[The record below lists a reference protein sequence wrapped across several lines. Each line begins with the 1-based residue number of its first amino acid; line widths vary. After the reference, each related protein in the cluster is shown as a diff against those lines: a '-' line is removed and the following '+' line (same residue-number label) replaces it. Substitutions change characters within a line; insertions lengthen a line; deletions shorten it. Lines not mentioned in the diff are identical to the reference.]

1 MSTAALTVETFAT
14 MGIQPSTAALL
25 VLWYS
30 STNLDNSDL
39 FKAQVTSLGKK
50 IQQRLSHDVEAN
62 ASGII
67 VDTNGAID
75 GEGYNMILHTIDA
88 LDIDV
93 VLIMGHDRLYS
104 MLSTSFDKEQ
114 CTIIKLPRSGGLVSR
129 DSAFRRKVKSL
140 AVKRYF
146 YGTTHQ
152 KVSQLTPYAMQVPF
166 KEVTL
171 YQLSS
176 VALSNSLLPVGQQQ
190 SSENVQLT
198 PVTISE
204 GLVHHVL
211 CVCHPAAVALYTESG
226 KASDLYESA
235 VAGFVVV
242 EKVSMD
248 TDVLHVLSPC
258 AGALP
263 SLVFLVG
270 DITFME

>member
-1 MSTAALTVETFAT
+1 MGIPPTTAA
-14 MGIQPSTAALL
+14 PL

-30 STNLDNSDL
+30 STRLENTDL
-39 FKAQVTSLGKK
+39 FKAQVTSIGTK
-50 IQQRLSHDVEAN
+50 IQQRLSQDVEAN

-75 GEGYNMILHTIDA
+75 GEGYHMILHTIDA

-104 MLSTSFDKEQ
+104 MLTTQFNKDECK
-114 CTIIKLPRSGGLVSR
+114 IVKLPRSSGLVSR
-129 DSAFRRKVKSL
+129 EAAFRRHVKSL

-152 KVSQLTPYAMQVPF
+152 KIPQLTPFALQVSF
-166 KEVTL
+166 KEITL
-171 YQLSS
+171 LQLSA
-176 VALSNSLLPVGQQQ
+176 VTLSNSLLPVGQQQ
-190 SSENVQLT
+190 SSENIQLS

-211 CVCHPAAVALYTESG
+211 CVCHPAAVSMYMDSG

-242 EKVSMD
+242 EKVAMD
-248 TDVLHVLSPC
+248 TDELHLLSPC
-258 AGALP
+258 AGDLP
-263 SLVFLVG
+263 SLFFLLG
-270 DITFME
+270 DVTFME